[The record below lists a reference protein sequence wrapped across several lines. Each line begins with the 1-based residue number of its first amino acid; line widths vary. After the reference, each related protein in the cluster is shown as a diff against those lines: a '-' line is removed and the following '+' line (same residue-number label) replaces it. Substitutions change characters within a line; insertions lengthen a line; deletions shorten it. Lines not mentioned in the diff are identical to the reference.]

1 MQQDT
6 QPVQSYL
13 STIQAAIIL
22 NISPR
27 TLERWRL
34 TGDGPS
40 YRKFG
45 KRVTYS
51 QTTLLEWAEE
61 QTHTSTSDVA

>member
-1 MQQDT
+1 MQQDS
-6 QPVQSYL
+6 QSTRKYL
-13 STIQAAIIL
+13 DTSQAAFLL

-34 TGDGPS
+34 TGEGPS

-51 QTTLLEWAEE
+51 ESSLLEWAEQ
-61 QTHTSTSDVA
+61 QTHTSTSDAA